1 MKAARKL
8 VLVVAVVLVMAA
20 CINVE
25 VSEAQ
30 TICNVSVN
38 NLMSCK
44 PAVTKPNPAR
54 PTQACCSALSH
65 ADLGCLCSYRNS
77 NLLPSLGIDP
87 KLAMQ
92 LPGKCKLPHPANC

>member
-1 MKAARKL
+1 MEAARKL
-8 VLVVAVVLVMAA
+8 VLVVAVVLVVAA
-20 CINVE
+20 CISVE
-25 VSEAQ
+25 FSDAQ

-54 PTQACCSALSH
+54 PIRTCCSAVSH
-65 ADLGCLCSYRNS
+65 ADLGCLCSYKRS

-92 LPGKCKLPHPANC
+92 LPAKCKLPHPPRC